1 MKKLISVLIAFLLL
15 FAIAACANRNSSVDS
30 GPRGTLS
37 VVYDNELTGQLL
49 GYFGANQKCV
59 VTGVLLE
66 KNTDLAA
73 ITDGVALLKDEAAIE
88 RLKAKGWTEAEYWTD
103 AQKET
108 NAGMFGFTVLN
119 APKSTDAT
127 KAAGAILSGWLIGDA
142 DWDATVRHT
151 AGGCSC
157 KAVEKTVP
165 MKSDAPA
172 LAKSEAFRPL
182 VNP

>member
-1 MKKLISVLIAFLLL
+1 MKKLISVLIAFVML
-15 FAIAACANRNSSVDS
+15 FAIAACASGNSNTDS

-37 VVYDNELTGQLL
+37 VVYDHELTKQLL
-49 GYFGANQKCV
+49 GYFGANQYCV
-59 VTGVLLE
+59 VTYILLE
-66 KNTDLAA
+66 EETDLDA
-73 ITDGVALLKDEAAIE
+73 ITDAVALLKDEAAIE

-119 APKSTDAT
+119 APQITDTT

-142 DWDATVRHT
+142 KWEKTVRHT

-157 KAVEKTVP
+157 KYIETVVTLQ
-165 MKSDAPA
+165 SDAPA

>member
-15 FAIAACANRNSSVDS
+15 FAIAACASGNSNTYSV
-30 GPRGTLS
+30 PRGTLS
-37 VVYDNELTGQLL
+37 VVYDHELTGQLL

-59 VTGVLLE
+59 VTGILLE
-66 KNTDLAA
+66 KETDLEA
-73 ITDGVALLKDEAAIE
+73 ITDAVALLKDEAEAE

-119 APKSTDAT
+119 APQITDAT
-127 KAAGAILSGWLIGDA
+127 KAAGAILSGWLIGEA
-142 DWDATVRHT
+142 DWEAPVRHT

-157 KAVEKTVP
+157 KSIETFVS

-172 LAKSEAFRPL
+172 LAKSEEFQPL